1 MKKLCDMKKITTFAV
16 LAVTLMFAGARLSA
30 QGKYGADSANCIK
43 YLSYYQ
49 EYYKQKAFDEATP
62 NWRKAY
68 SACPATASQNL
79 FINGAALVRRQI
91 SKNANNAEYKQAL
104 IDTLMTLH
112 ETRAKYYPKYAAASL
127 NNKGV
132 DMSNF
137 IKGDAQKLF
146 DGYND
151 IISRN
156 KSATKPSLF
165 LFDMQAAIDLFND
178 GKIDAEKVIDTY
190 ENNLAY
196 LDDAKADD
204 EEEAEQIASVRT
216 DLESLFINSK
226 VASCSDL
233 VKLFGSRYEANP
245 NDLQLSKN
253 IVRMM
258 SITEDCTSNDLFLK
272 AVTTMNRLEP
282 SYTSSY
288 YLYKLHASKGNTDS
302 AIKYLEDAIAY
313 PESDRK
319 TDAAYNYELAAFC
332 YKNGRLSKAYSAART
347 AAELDSSYQGKA
359 YFLIGQ
365 IWGGVACGGDEISA
379 RAHFWVA
386 VDYLQRAKAA
396 DSSLTDEANRMIG
409 QFSRYYPQTADAFM
423 YNVTDGQSY
432 TVYCNGMSATTT
444 VRTQK

>member
-1 MKKLCDMKKITTFAV
+1 MKKILTFAV

-49 EYYKQKAFDEATP
+49 DYYKQKAYDDATP

-79 FINGAALVRRQI
+79 FINGAALIRRQI
-91 SKNANNAEYKQAL
+91 SKNAANAEYKQQL

-112 ETRAKYYPKYAAASL
+112 ETRAKFYPSKAAQAL

-132 DMSNF
+132 DMSNY
-137 IKGDAQKLF
+137 IKNDPQKLF

-156 KSATKPSLF
+156 QTATKPSIF

-190 ENNLAY
+190 ENNIAL
-196 LDDAKADD
+196 LDEVKPAND
-204 EEEAEQIASVRT
+204 EDAEQVESVRS
-216 DLESLFINSK
+216 DLESLFITSK
-226 VASCSDL
+226 VASCEDL
-233 VKLFGSRYEANP
+233 IKLFTPRYNAAP
-245 NDLQLSKN
+245 NDLQLAKN
-253 IVRMM
+253 IVKML
-258 SITEDCTSNDLFLK
+258 SITEDCQNNDLFLN
-272 AVTTMNRLEP
+272 AVTTMNKQDP

-288 YLYKLHASKGNTDS
+288 YLYKLHASRGNTDT
-302 AIKYLEDAIAY
+302 AIKYLEEAIAY

-319 TDAAYNYELAAFC
+319 TDATYSYELAAFC
-332 YKNGRLSKAYSAART
+332 YKNGRLGKAYSAARS
-347 AAELDSSYQGKA
+347 AAELDPSLQGKS

-386 VDYLQRAKAA
+386 VDYLQKAKAA
-396 DSSLTDEANRMIG
+396 DASLTTEANRMIG
-409 QFSRYYPQTADAFM
+409 QFSRYYPQTAEAFM
-423 YNVTDGQSY
+423 YNITDGQAY
-432 TVYCNGMSATTT
+432 TVVCNGMSATTT